1 MHATRTT
8 SIRACSSRARRTIVA
23 SIWACSDALSCA
35 SSVCM
40 LASAFRIVALL
51 GGISLSS
58 LGTSTDRTPNSP
70 PTWSAPGVV
79 SIQSNA
85 PPHVRARWSS
95 QRRQCS
101 LQRSARSKGVTHSPA
116 GHASTVGPSNLHQCN
131 ARNSVSMKLNRD
143 QHIAIFKGNNFE
155 IPIQLRC
162 TTVTCS
168 PST

>member
-51 GGISLSS
+51 GGTS
-58 LGTSTDRTPNSP
+58 LGTSTDRTPNRP

-79 SIQSNA
+79 SEVPSIQSNA
-85 PPHVRARWSS
+85 PPRVRVRWSS

-116 GHASTVGPSNLHQCN
+116 GHASTVGPSNLHLAMQCKKFRVYE
-131 ARNSVSMKLNRD
+131 AES
-143 QHIAIFKGNNFE
+143 G
-155 IPIQLRC
+155 
-162 TTVTCS
+162 
-168 PST
+168 STYSKATISKFRFNCVAPL